1 MSTLIHDLHKFA
13 DGGLQLRL
21 PVDLVPRT
29 QYSRLT
35 NAIPV
40 IEGQLITRDGMT
52 LIGSPAAVS
61 FIYLIS
67 AANLAFTATI
77 ANTVYPHGLFAG
89 EAATLNVIYNGPPGT
104 TTVTVGTYAITIAS
118 ITSPTQFTFT
128 PGIGISSIGPATA
141 PVFAEVTA
149 GSPLN
154 TLAVTHIDNL
164 FRLNQAIQSY
174 SGDRIATI
182 AGRIFKQALPSGT
195 FEELVG
201 PLAPGTIAANPPGS
215 VIPTATM
222 GFSGRPMSIIE
233 YRFTKDSV
241 SWALFADQGQMYK
254 YRPGTDDTQ
263 IEFVPLGNPAPT
275 VASTAS
281 AGGVGNLN
289 STGGTGYDWR
299 YTYVDGLALT
309 ESNPSPINMSSGGTS
324 TTRPTAFTNPAIAGD
339 AFFTS
344 PANAIDGS
352 LTTASTGTAS
362 ASQTGAG
369 TQTNQTSCQWGTWG
383 IPAGSVTA
391 VTMNVLANLSVS
403 GSCDVL
409 GNGQA
414 KATLSYTYDGGI
426 TWTQLATIQVYCTQ
440 GGSSASTGLQ
450 TYSVTIPNSAS
461 FANFILRGVAYTTA
475 HGRTSGGQ
483 DYSAQADSTILVY
496 DINTTVTQTGSV
508 NALPLVNKIGIV
520 CITKSPLP
528 QHTFINL
535 YRRGGSLP
543 DAWRFVSQSQVST
556 LVQGACGAN
565 TLEIDDN
572 VSDTT
577 LSTSTILQ
585 LDNDPPVTSVVKT
598 NQPLSFI
605 WGPVGIDA
613 RVLGC
618 GDPARPESVY
628 FCKPGNADAWPPQ
641 NFVETSDPGTP
652 VIAGCAFNTRTFA
665 FSRESIFE
673 LVEGLG
679 TGSTYTPF
687 RTPSAHGLYSPFA
700 LAVGPAMYFVAKDG
714 IYETVGGRETSIV
727 EDDIKPL
734 FPTYDT
740 PGQSVHGYEA
750 VDMTQPDAM
759 RLRYH
764 NDELYFLYIGLDTG
778 TRQILVYDILKKR
791 WRGMTTSAGM
801 SEVYSEPATTSS
813 LLYGT
818 NAGTVYQAGGNF
830 DPSDLSIIENIRI
843 RAVAIG
849 GSLPTSLYYARVVR
863 YTAIGA
869 IAISYETVLSLSPT
883 IGMQVTFPLAPA
895 GTTIWRVFYGTL
907 QGAENQ
913 YQEYTEG
920 ALPSNRTVLITTTGT
935 SGTLPTTN
943 VNKNISVV
951 VRTGAHDQGAPLN
964 RKQYGDV
971 IFDLDPSDPSAVA
984 PVTITPYINGEI
996 QSQAALTVGG
1006 RSGRTQVPLN
1016 LSDYFAFNTE
1026 YEITWTRTDP
1036 GNVIVTNPI
1045 LFQYDTLHFLEPA
1058 SLTHWSGQPTS
1069 FAFPG
1074 FIHVRDC
1081 YIAIRSSA
1089 PVTLT
1094 VTIDGSTVQTY
1105 TLPSTAGQKLKQYV
1119 QFASNKG
1126 LLYQF
1131 ACDSTQE
1138 FRLYTNDLEFRV
1150 KPWLGLLG
1158 YSVQRVIGEEVSA

>member
-1 MSTLIHDLHKFA
+1 MSTYIHDLHKFA

-52 LIGSPAAVS
+52 LIGSPVTVS
-61 FIYLIS
+61 FI
-67 AANLAFTATI
+67 ATLTSLVSNFVAQ
-77 ANTVYPHGLFAG
+77 ANTIYPHGLYIG
-89 EAATLNVIYNGPPGT
+89 GLVTINVIYSNPIGANTITPGSYP
-104 TTVTVGTYAITIAS
+104 VTVIGVSSA
-118 ITSPTQFTFT
+118 TQFTFS
-128 PGIGISSIGPATA
+128 PGIPTTPIAPGVTIG
-141 PVFAEVTA
+141 VFAQVTSSA
-149 GSPLN
+149 ILN
-154 TLAVTHIDNL
+154 TLGNTAITNL

-174 SGDRIATI
+174 TGDRIVTI
-182 AGRIFKQALPSGT
+182 GGRVFKQALPAGV
-195 FEELVG
+195 FEELVS
-201 PLAPGTIAANPPGS
+201 PLAPGANIAITG
-215 VIPTATM
+215 VM
-222 GFSGRPMSIIE
+222 GFSGRPISIIE

-352 LTTASTGTAS
+352 LTTFSTGVAS

-391 VTMNVLANLSVS
+391 VTMNVLANLSVA

-426 TWTQLATIQVYCTQ
+426 TWTQLVAIQVHCTQ
-440 GGSSASTGLQ
+440 AGSSASTGLQ
-450 TYSVTIPNSAS
+450 TYSVTIPSSAS

-475 HGRTSGGQ
+475 HGRTSDGQ
-483 DYSAQADSTILVY
+483 DYSAQADSTVLVY

-508 NALPLVNKIGIV
+508 NTLTLVNKIGIV
-520 CITKSPLP
+520 CVTKSPLP

-556 LVQGACGAN
+556 LVQGTCGAN

-572 VSDTT
+572 TSDTT

-585 LDNDPPVTSVVKT
+585 LDNDPPVASVVKA

-687 RTPSAHGLYSPFA
+687 RTPSAHGLYSAFA

-791 WRGMTTSAGM
+791 WRGMTTSAGI

-818 NAGTVYQAGGNF
+818 NAGTIYQAGGNF

-849 GSLPTSLYYARVVR
+849 GSLPTSLYYARAVR

-869 IAISYETVLSLSPT
+869 IAISYETALSLSPT
-883 IGMQVTFPLAPA
+883 VGMQVTFPLAPA
-895 GTTIWRVFYGTL
+895 GTTIWRVFYGTT

-913 YQEYTEG
+913 YQEYAEG
-920 ALPSNRTVLITTTGT
+920 ALSSNRTVLITTTGT
-935 SGTLPTTN
+935 SGTVPATN
-943 VNKNISVV
+943 ANKNISAVI
-951 VRTGAHDQGAPLN
+951 RTGAHDQGAPLN
-964 RKQYGDV
+964 RKQYGNV
-971 IFDLDPSDPSAVA
+971 IFDLDPSDPTAVA

-996 QSQAALTVGG
+996 QSQASLTVGG
-1006 RSGRTQVPLN
+1006 RSGRTQVPLD

-1026 YEITWTRTDP
+1026 YEITWTCTSSA
-1036 GNVIVTNPI
+1036 GVVTNPI

-1058 SLTHWSGQPTS
+1058 GLTHWQGQPTS

-1089 PVTLT
+1089 SVTLT
-1094 VTIDGSTVQTY
+1094 MTIDGSIVQTY

-1131 ACDSTQE
+1131 ALDSVQE
-1138 FRLYTNDLEFRV
+1138 FRIYEGDIEFRV

-1158 YSVQRVIGEEVSA
+1158 YSVQRVIGAEVSA